1 MKKAAIY
8 ARVSTALQEKE
19 RTIESQ
25 IEELKKQVASN
36 SNVLVKE
43 YIDNGYSG
51 AKMDRPALDQ
61 LRNDLKTELFD
72 AIYFHNSD
80 RIARDV
86 TYQNLIIAEILKY
99 KKQIFING
107 KDYIHNPE
115 NKFTLTVLGA
125 VAELER
131 AKIIERSQRGKLHKL
146 RQGVLLGN
154 HTFGYNIIPKT
165 KTSPCV
171 YKINETEAGIIRY
184 IFKAY
189 AVARVSWSTMVRHLE
204 DIGATTKMGRKLWDP
219 NKLTNILNTRTYT
232 GTKYFNTRSSQKL
245 SDNPVRKIKYGKK
258 VYKDKSEWIGVKVP
272 AIISQ
277 ELFDKAQVRLEKSRQ
292 LYRNPKETQLLSHLV
307 RCGECGKFC
316 TSYQRYYRYYYYHK
330 GKRIKR
336 DTLHHKVAY
345 RCSRRTQQRMHSK
358 KMDIIRCK
366 NPEIAARLL
375 ETAVFS
381 IIKDHMIEPKKLL
394 NFLNSTKTSN
404 KIKLQTE
411 TGLKNT
417 DLKMEDLK
425 KEKKQTLNL
434 YANGKLNRKE
444 YTEKCL
450 WIDNEVK
457 KAKLEKDKLITK
469 IPNLQKEEIIDV
481 SLRRYCETIKAR
493 LEKCSEYDTKRQFLL
508 EYIAEIIYA
517 SGNII
522 INGFVPIKTKSN
534 TDEQMENKVEFS
546 IRDRIR

>member
-8 ARVSTALQEKE
+8 ARVSTALQERE

-43 YIDNGYSG
+43 YIDDGYSG

-61 LRNDLKTELFD
+61 LRNDLKTDLFD

-99 KKQIFING
+99 KKQIFISG

-146 RQGVLLGN
+146 RQGILLGN
-154 HTFGYNIIPKT
+154 HTFGYDIISKT
-165 KTSPCV
+165 KTSPCI
-171 YKINETEAGIIRY
+171 YKINEKEAAIIRY

-189 AVARVSWSTMVRHLE
+189 AIAKASWSTIVRYLE
-204 DIGATTKMGRKLWDP
+204 DTGATTKMGSKLWDP

-232 GTKYFNTRSSQKL
+232 GTKYFNTRSVKKDL
-245 SDNPVRKIKYGKK
+245 DNPLRKIKYSKK
-258 VYKDKSEWIGVKVP
+258 VYKNKSEWIGVKVP

-277 ELFDKAQVRLEKSRQ
+277 ELFDKAQERLEESRQ

-336 DTLHHKVAY
+336 DTLRHKVAY

-375 ETAVFS
+375 ENEVFNL
-381 IIKDHMIEPKKLL
+381 IKNYMIDPKKLQS
-394 NFLNSTKTSN
+394 FLNSTKASERLKSQMEIGIRKADQ
-404 KIKLQTE
+404 KI
-411 TGLKNT
+411 
-417 DLKMEDLK
+417 EDLK
-425 KEKKQTLNL
+425 KDKKQTLNL
-434 YANGKLNRKE
+434 YANGKLNRSE

-450 WIDNEVK
+450 WLDNEVK
-457 KAKLEKDKLITK
+457 KVKLEKDELITK
-469 IPNLQKEEIIDV
+469 IPNLQNEEIIDV
-481 SLRRYCETIKAR
+481 SLRRYCETVRAR
-493 LEKCSEYDTKRQFLL
+493 LEKCSNFETKREFLL
-508 EYIAEIIYA
+508 EYISEIIFV
-517 SGNII
+517 SGSIT
-522 INGFVPIKTKSN
+522 INSWIPVTTKN
-534 TDEQMENKVEFS
+534 DDGKQGENKLEFS
-546 IRDRIR
+546 IKGKI